1 MSTAENIENTE
12 HIDLIEESL
21 SLEAPKKRARGRPK
35 LTIDTTLPDEEPEE
49 SPPKVKRVQSEK
61 QKQNFIRALE
71 VRKQKIEER
80 KQAKLVAQEAKEQE
94 KIEKKTEVERKIV
107 KKAICIKKKQL
118 ISEAALDDVSDCEIP
133 DEIVEKIIKKQR
145 AKKAIV
151 PKPVVPIE
159 SPKQKYNFV

>member
-12 HIDLIEESL
+12 HIDLIEET
-21 SLEAPKKRARGRPK
+21 LEAPKRKSRGRPK
-35 LTIDTTLPDEEPEE
+35 LTIDTTLPDEEPEQ
-49 SPPKVKRVQSEK
+49 SPLKVKRQQSEK
-61 QKQNFIRALE
+61 QKENFAKALV

-80 KQAKLVAQEAKEQE
+80 KAAKLALEELKEQE
-94 KIEKKTEVERKIV
+94 QLQKKTEVERKIV